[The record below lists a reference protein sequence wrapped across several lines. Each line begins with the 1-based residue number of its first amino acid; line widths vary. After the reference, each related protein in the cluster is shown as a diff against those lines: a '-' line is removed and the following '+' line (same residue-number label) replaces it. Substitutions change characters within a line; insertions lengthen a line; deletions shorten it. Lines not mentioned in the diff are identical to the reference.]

1 MRLLIELWQFA
12 AENKKWWLIPFFLV
26 ILILSAVLY
35 LGSGT
40 VASPF
45 VYTIF

>member
-1 MRLLIELWQFA
+1 MRIIVELWQFA
-12 AENKKWWLIPFFLV
+12 IENKKWWMIPFFLM
-26 ILILSAVLY
+26 LLTLSALLY

-45 VYTIF
+45 IYTFF

>member
-1 MRLLIELWQFA
+1 MRILLELWQFA
-12 AENKKWWLIPFFLV
+12 AENKKWWLIPFFFVL
-26 ILILSAVLY
+26 LLLSTLLY

-45 VYTIF
+45 IYTIF

>member
-1 MRLLIELWQFA
+1 MRIILELWQFA

-26 ILILSAVLY
+26 LLSLSALLY

-45 VYTIF
+45 IYTIF